1 MFHRVFNEGPK
12 TDKFKW
18 LVKKGKNNLFTENR
32 KLNSGLKDLQ
42 SKLEGSL

>member
-18 LVKKGKNNLFTENR
+18 LVKKGKKNLLTDNG
-32 KLNSGLKDLQ
+32 KLDSGLKDLQ
-42 SKLEGSL
+42 NKLEGSL